1 MNILLKSLSD
11 SGRVPNFRPTRLHL
25 KRDASGVQLRL
36 VGVADQD
43 FPLGGIYELEDED
56 TARSLFRGVLVSAH
70 VAGAQTTL
78 TFVERTPTEERGR
91 APKED
96 SADITPF
103 VFEKSVT
110 IKTPPAPSSLR
121 LTLQTEWIQKNG
133 GLLDLGTCLAAA
145 FPRGKVNSLNPHL
158 SWRSTTG
165 HRTGYTALQARF
177 ERVTPPSTGVLDLY
191 PTTMPPLAC
200 GKETVVLPRYWF
212 RSIWKLLWDYEQKRI
227 ERLTLVLPLA
237 PRGDAEPL
245 ALSLKAQDVETL
257 EGFSPQRA
265 TLADDSSDDWPGEL
279 AISDSTEHKRCFEA
293 PSEHSQD
300 SPPPQSVH
308 PPCSTS
314 PSSTLPSPMQAQ
326 PRNEPF
332 KAPPPHSGQDFSQET
347 TQAIVPPPQ
356 SGYLPYVT
364 SQTPASYAPS
374 SLQTRPG
381 SASPKESSR
390 ALLPDFPEG
399 ITQEIAQPSAQ
410 LERMSP
416 SEGIVRSF
424 PTSAAASS
432 DHHSSTEA
440 MVSQEEASLKGQRS
454 VTDLKNTRGIFE
466 SSVVDEVAYHSEDR
480 ADPIQAHC
488 SSPQPCNVMREE
500 DLLKTTTISNL
511 QCGEKVIS
519 TSDSAADTEI
529 SSVEIENLPSR
540 IENSFVETA
549 SIPENSR
556 ALQDPL
562 PQDLG
567 TKQTRLGLNS
577 PSPSCLQNGVEEQDF
592 IKDASSHPFS
602 SQDVLET
609 TSALPQ
615 DPSQSVPDLSLEDFA
630 ASFLV
635 TSSQQQASQQ
645 QEGPPQSPPPVFPA
659 KIPYK
664 KKGLSFS
671 EDASEP
677 CSKTTS
683 RLWSRIVTEALTTLQ
698 PELMIQFS
706 SKVTVT
712 LPFDVALGLHIGQ
725 KVQLTFEGRTLK
737 GTLTTIDLSSEGPCR
752 KAALTLQVP
761 PDWLVAWTQQK
772 MTLCNLRHVAPLEGL
787 TERHLS
793 LHDVLVDS
801 VVENDAEQQFAELQS
816 AHLSSSRDVKKWLK
830 AHPTNITLRL
840 RSLKTTRHL
849 THDLVG
855 ELIPAGEVA
864 Q

>member
-11 SGRVPNFRPTRLHL
+11 SGRVPNFCPTRLHL

-70 VAGAQTTL
+70 VAGAKTTL

-96 SADITPF
+96 SADITPS

-121 LTLQTEWIQKNG
+121 LTLQAEWIQKNG

-245 ALSLKAQDVETL
+245 VLSLKAQDIETL

-279 AISDSTEHKRCFEA
+279 AISDSTEHKRCFEN
-293 PSEHSQD
+293 PSERSQN
-300 SPPPQSVH
+300 SPPPRSVN
-308 PPCSTS
+308 PPC
-314 PSSTLPSPMQAQ
+314 A
-326 PRNEPF
+326 
-332 KAPPPHSGQDFSQET
+332 
-347 TQAIVPPPQ
+347 
-356 SGYLPYVT
+356 T
-364 SQTPASYAPS
+364 SQPPASHAAS
-374 SLQTRPG
+374 SPQTRPG

-390 ALLPDFPEG
+390 ALLPDFPED

-410 LERMSP
+410 LERTSP
-416 SEGIVRSF
+416 SEGIVKSF
-424 PTSAAASS
+424 PTSVAASS
-432 DHHSSTEA
+432 DHHSSTET

-454 VTDLKNTRGIFE
+454 VADLKNTRGIFE

-519 TSDSAADTEI
+519 TPDSAADTEI

-567 TKQTRLGLNS
+567 TQLLAQTRPGLNS
-577 PSPSCLQNGVEEQDF
+577 SSPSCLQNGIEEQDF

-645 QEGPPQSPPPVFPA
+645 QESPLQSPPPVFPA